1 MPEPVDAW
9 WARRRW
15 SRGLDVP
22 YPVGTYREA
31 WASFPVLIRQYHPD
45 LNRGITLTQVPP
57 AADVLLTW
65 QCDVGHLFVAT
76 PQEQR
81 MRPGR
86 ERRRSS
92 WCPDCAEAA
101 APRTPVLPMADQVR
115 WPGASPLVAGPVAGS
130 AALGAAAGA
139 AAGAPVGAA
148 PSGSGAPRGRRG
160 SRDGM
165 PAPRGAGRERR
176 GKDGTPTATAS
187 APAPAP
193 APAERRAAAAAPPP
207 ARPRRSPAVCARTP
221 DLPVGEPFA
230 SACAP
235 PPASAVEERLR
246 HDLAARLEHTPGLNA
261 VRLARPFFE
270 HLEAW
275 PDILL
280 PELRVAIEYDST
292 GRHGLEHV
300 GRREEADRRK
310 DRALRAAGWEVIRIR
325 TGKLPPLGPYDL
337 CVSGLTRGTVDQL
350 LDRLREIRGPLLVD
364 AYLREAPPSAAAG

>member
-15 SRGLDVP
+15 SRGRDVP
-22 YPVGTYREA
+22 YPVGSYREA
-31 WASFPVLIRQYHPD
+31 WRSFPVLIRQYHPE

-57 AADVLLTW
+57 AADVFLTW
-65 QCDVGHLFVAT
+65 QCDAGHVFVAT
-76 PQEQR
+76 PEEQR
-81 MRPGR
+81 NRPGR

-115 WPGASPLVAGPVAGS
+115 WPGASPLVTGPVAS
-130 AALGAAAGA
+130 GAAASGA
-139 AAGAPVGAA
+139 AA
-148 PSGSGAPRGRRG
+148 SGADGGGGPSAAAGGSPRGRRG
-160 SRDGM
+160 ARDGM
-165 PAPRGAGRERR
+165 PTARAAGDGGRDRR
-176 GKDGTPTATAS
+176 RKDGMPGTAPS
-187 APAPAP
+187 GS
-193 APAERRAAAAAPPP
+193 
-207 ARPRRSPAVCARTP
+207 RRSPAICAKTP

-246 HDLAARLEHTPGLNA
+246 QDLASRLEHTTGLNA

-310 DRALRAAGWEVIRIR
+310 DRALRAAGWEVVRIR
-325 TGKLPPLGPYDL
+325 TGGLPALGPYDL
-337 CVSGLTRGTVDQL
+337 RVSGLTRGTVDAL
-350 LDRLREIRGPLLVD
+350 LDRLREIRGPFLVD
-364 AYLREAPPSAAAG
+364 AYLREVPPEAATG